1 MTAALMLVG
10 SAAVL
15 GAPREASHTIRAVPT
30 ADIPSAPMLEAGEWI
45 IRLLMV
51 VAGAVFLGS
60 GLGNSAE
67 ILARIA
73 DATGLSGADLK
84 SAWTAKSA
92 ISALLQLAS
101 VLIGFVIIG
110 LAATPMPRVR
120 TRPGTYLFH
129 ALGDPLA
136 DFFAR
141 FGRAAFLILGLICVY
156 RLSDFVLNIMTPFY
170 LDLGFTKTE
179 IAEVRKVFGVVMSMV
194 GVFLG
199 GLSVARFGL
208 MRSLVAGA
216 FALPITNT
224 IFAWLATQGPNL
236 GSLFVAIGIDNVV
249 SGYAGTC
256 LVAYMSSLTSVGFT
270 ATQYALF
277 SSLYSLPGKLIAS
290 QSGRIVEAA
299 ANAAQGDGPLAF
311 LRNLFAHTPRQA
323 FAAAMQKSHV
333 LPAALGAGYVTFFI
347 YSGLVGIAS
356 MALALLVAR
365 FQRAAPPMPS

>member
-1 MTAALMLVG
+1 
-10 SAAVL
+10 
-15 GAPREASHTIRAVPT
+15 
-30 ADIPSAPMLEAGEWI
+30 
-45 IRLLMV
+45 
-51 VAGAVFLGS
+51 
-60 GLGNSAE
+60 
-67 ILARIA
+67 
-73 DATGLSGADLK
+73 
-84 SAWTAKSA
+84 
-92 ISALLQLAS
+92 
-101 VLIGFVIIG
+101 
-110 LAATPMPRVR
+110 
-120 TRPGTYLFH
+120 
-129 ALGDPLA
+129 
-136 DFFAR
+136 
-141 FGRAAFLILGLICVY
+141 
-156 RLSDFVLNIMTPFY
+156 
-170 LDLGFTKTE
+170 
-179 IAEVRKVFGVVMSMV
+179 MV

-208 MRSLVAGA
+208 MRSLVVGA

-256 LVAYMSSLTSVGFT
+256 LVAYMSSLTSAGFT

-290 QSGRIVEAA
+290 QSGRIVETA

-311 LRNLFAHTPRQA
+311 LRNLFAHTPPQA

-347 YSGLVGIAS
+347 YSGLVGVAS

-365 FQRAAPPMPS
+365 FQRAPPPVRS